1 MVGETFADRYE
12 LEELIGTS
20 DLASVYRVL
29 DSQLE
34 RHVALKILDE
44 ERSADPAFVAR
55 FRQEA
60 RAVAQL
66 SHPNIA
72 TMIDR
77 GEYRRHQFIVFE
89 YVDGENLEQLLA
101 RRGPLPVDEAVEIA
115 LQSALGL
122 AYAHGHGVVHGDVK
136 PRNVLVNGDGRAKVT
151 DFAFARALD
160 PDLTSEFVAPEQ
172 AGGRTIDERADVYS
186 LGAVLFDL
194 LAGELPFSTDGE
206 PGSRLSDLRPD
217 VEPRL
222 AAAVA
227 RAIEEEPDDRFPSMA
242 AFALELQSSLAPS
255 TSEEDTD
262 ASGTLVIEG
271 SRERRHKRVS
281 PWAVGLALVGLV
293 ALAAVVVG
301 FVALRN
307 HHKTPLGTPVAAK
320 IDLRGI
326 SGYDPDGDHTEHD
339 SIAPLATDGK
349 TSTYWNTEH
358 YQVFSKPGVGLLLD
372 AGRPASP
379 HGITVDTE
387 TPGFTAEI
395 EAGNDRSGADFHRVS
410 ASRVVSGS
418 TTFPLDLHSSL
429 RYYVVWITKL
439 PAGVESVELNEVRAS

>member
-206 PGSRLSDLRPD
+206 SGSRLSDLRPD

-242 AFALELQSSLAPS
+242 AFALELQSSLAP
-255 TSEEDTD
+255 
-262 ASGTLVIEG
+262 
-271 SRERRHKRVS
+271 
-281 PWAVGLALVGLV
+281 
-293 ALAAVVVG
+293 
-301 FVALRN
+301 
-307 HHKTPLGTPVAAK
+307 
-320 IDLRGI
+320 
-326 SGYDPDGDHTEHD
+326 
-339 SIAPLATDGK
+339 
-349 TSTYWNTEH
+349 
-358 YQVFSKPGVGLLLD
+358 
-372 AGRPASP
+372 
-379 HGITVDTE
+379 
-387 TPGFTAEI
+387 
-395 EAGNDRSGADFHRVS
+395 
-410 ASRVVSGS
+410 
-418 TTFPLDLHSSL
+418 
-429 RYYVVWITKL
+429 
-439 PAGVESVELNEVRAS
+439 